1 MALADPLPMS
11 GLFDKLS
18 PIADCTFSLRRFEEG
33 YGAGSGQQWTAA
45 LSRPLYEVQISL
57 QPRQRAKAAEVSA
70 IIRALGSTGSF
81 LFRDPAY
88 RPTNGRT
95 AGGSPVI
102 SAVAATREA
111 ITLSGLPA
119 GYLVT
124 AGDRLS
130 ISYPGGRTFFAE
142 FANGGGNGVA
152 LALTAW
158 LPVSVPVG
166 ASVNLDAPRIR
177 VRIPPDGFIPFLDLP
192 GGLSVGGALT
202 LVQKL

>member
-1 MALADPLPMS
+1 MPA
-11 GLFDKLS
+11 
-18 PIADCTFSLRRFEEG
+18 
-33 YGAGSGQQWTAA
+33 
-45 LSRPLYEVQISL
+45 SRPLRNSS
-57 QPRQRAKAAEVSA
+57 QPASA
-70 IIRALGSTGSF
+70 SDESSF
-81 LFRDPAY
+81 V
-88 RPTNGRT
+88 RP
-95 AGGSPVI
+95 
-102 SAVAATREA
+102 
-111 ITLSGLPA
+111 
-119 GYLVT
+119 
-124 AGDRLS
+124 GDRLS